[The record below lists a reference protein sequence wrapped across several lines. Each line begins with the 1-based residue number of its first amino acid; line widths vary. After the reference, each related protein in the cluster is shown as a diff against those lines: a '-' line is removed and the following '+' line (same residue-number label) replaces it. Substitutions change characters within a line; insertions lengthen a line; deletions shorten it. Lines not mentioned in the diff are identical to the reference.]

1 MVKVTVAIKDGY
13 EKIPFRFPDIRSAG
27 KFMEIANEA
36 AEESVSFR
44 VDFKESSELKGEKK

>member
-36 AEESVSFR
+36 ATESVSFR
-44 VDFKESSELKGEKK
+44 VTFEESSELKGEKK